1 MYTLNLLE
9 LFNLPSR
16 SYDVETVHMIIESWK
31 FAFSN
36 RMALV
41 RIPTSDNKQIL
52 MLLEDLV

>member
-9 LFNLPSR
+9 LFNLPKR

-41 RIPTSDNKQIL
+41 SIRSHIII
-52 MLLEDLV
+52 V